1 MKILL
6 ALFAA
11 VALSTLP
18 AAAQQLQFGGMQQD
32 PDAPVEVTSDQLN
45 INQTDGSATFTG
57 NVIVGQGEMRLSAQ
71 KVTVIY
77 TEDQSEIKQMLAFG
91 GVTLVNGLEAAEADE
106 ADYTLATGTVLM
118 RGNVVVT
125 QGPSAVSA
133 DRMTV
138 DLETGTAQ
146 LDGRVRTLLQSSGS
160 TQKP

>member
-1 MKILL
+1 MKTVFAMIVAATLL
-6 ALFAA
+6 
-11 VALSTLP
+11 VGP
-18 AAAQQLQFGGMQQD
+18 ATAQQLQFGGMQQD
-32 PDAPVEVTSDQLN
+32 TDAPVEVTSDQLS

-71 KVTVIY
+71 RVVVIY
-77 TEDQSEIKQMLAFG
+77 TEDQSEIEQMLAFG
-91 GVTLVNGLEAAEADE
+91 GVTLVNGPEAAEADE
-106 ADYTLATGTVLM
+106 ADYTLSTGTVLM

-146 LDGRVRTLLQSSGS
+146 LDGRVRTLLQSSG
-160 TQKP
+160 QN